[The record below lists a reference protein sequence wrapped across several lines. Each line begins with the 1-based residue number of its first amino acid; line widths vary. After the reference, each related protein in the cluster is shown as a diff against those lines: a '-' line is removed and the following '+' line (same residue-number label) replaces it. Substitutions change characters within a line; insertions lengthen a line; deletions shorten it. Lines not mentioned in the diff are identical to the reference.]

1 MGQVKNARDASIQTL
16 AGWTTTT
23 HTPLMKTP
31 LPIRAT
37 QTRPG
42 VSRRRA
48 LKGALAIA
56 GSAAVLPR
64 VASAA
69 EDTAP
74 YKVQHGRIQQSVVP
88 WCFKAWS
95 PAQIIGHAA
104 KLGLKSVELFG
115 TEHWPRLKEAGLMCA
130 ISGSHGFA
138 KGFAHVEEHDEC
150 ITKLR
155 KSIEATSAEGWP
167 SVITFSGFRRG
178 LSDEEGLKNMVDGLK
193 KIVGFAE
200 EKKVTL
206 CLEMLNSRVNIEMKG
221 HPDYFCDD
229 IDRSVEV
236 CKRVGS
242 ERLKVLFDIY
252 HVQIMHGDVISR
264 MKKHAAYLGHV
275 HTAGNPGR
283 NEIDD
288 TQEINY
294 PPIMKALVDL
304 GYKGYVGQE
313 FIPLRDPLKSLED
326 AVRRC
331 DV

>member
-1 MGQVKNARDASIQTL
+1 
-16 AGWTTTT
+16 
-23 HTPLMKTP
+23 MKTSR
-31 LPIRAT
+31 PIRAA
-37 QTRPG
+37 QTPVG
-42 VSRRRA
+42 VTRRRA
-48 LKGALAIA
+48 LQGVLAIA
-56 GSAAVLPR
+56 GSAAVLPHLT
-64 VASAA
+64 SAA

-74 YKVQHGRIQQSVVP
+74 YKVQNGRIQQSVVP
-88 WCFKAWS
+88 WCFKAWN
-95 PAQIIGHAA
+95 PAQIISQAV
-104 KLGLKSVELFG
+104 KLGLKSVELIG
-115 TEHWPRLKEAGLMCA
+115 TEHWPKLKEAGLVCA
-130 ISGSHGFA
+130 ITGSHGFA

-150 ITKLR
+150 IAKLR
-155 KSIEATSAEGWP
+155 KSIDATSAEGWS

-178 LSDEEGLKNMVDGLK
+178 LSDEDGMKNMVDGLK
-193 KIVGFAE
+193 KIVGYAE

-206 CLEMLNSRVNIEMKG
+206 CLEMLNSRVNVEMKG

-264 MKKHAAYLGHV
+264 MKKHAAWIGHV

-294 PPIMKALVDL
+294 PPIMKALVAL

-313 FIPLRDPLKSLED
+313 FIPLRDPVQSLTD